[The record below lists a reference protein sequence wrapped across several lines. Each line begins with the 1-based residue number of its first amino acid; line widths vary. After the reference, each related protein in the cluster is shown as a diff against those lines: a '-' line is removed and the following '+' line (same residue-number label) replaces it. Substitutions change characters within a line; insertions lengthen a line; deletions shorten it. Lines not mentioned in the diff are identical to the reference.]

1 MAITFC
7 IPMQVVNM
15 IKTAWNAIDN
25 IDRCVEII
33 QYGNTNPA
41 PMMGFTD
48 VISKE

>member
-1 MAITFC
+1 
-7 IPMQVVNM
+7 M